1 MYSRRT
7 FLKISAS
14 ITALVAGGYFFKS
27 SGVPKVKHILSSAS
41 HERLG
46 ITLSLSKTTSKL
58 ELLLNGSN
66 LIEGR
71 KTDKEGKHWQFL
83 SNKLISNESYELQL
97 ISENE
102 PIYKRWTIKTFPDPE
117 AKIKKL
123 SLFHS
128 LVQAVAMLLGL
139 WKRVF
144 QALLFRQN
152 IFNEGLSKN
161 PDFAIAI
168 GDHVYWDLR
177 GKVPRRLDVIVN

>member
-14 ITALVAGGYFFKS
+14 ITALVAGSYFFKS

-66 LIEGR
+66 LIKGR

-102 PIYKRWTIKTFPDPE
+102 PIYKIKYICE
-117 AKIKKL
+117 NAKFDKKNVFEVE
-123 SLFHS
+123 SLYVGGGCTC
-128 LVQAVAMLLGL
+128 L
-139 WKRVF
+139 
-144 QALLFRQN
+144 
-152 IFNEGLSKN
+152 I
-161 PDFAIAI
+161 
-168 GDHVYWDLR
+168 
-177 GKVPRRLDVIVN
+177 